1 MSSDQKYNSE
11 QVYSTLSTVFGFYS
25 FRPHQEEIV
34 RAVFQG
40 RDVFAVMPTGGGKSL
55 CYQLPARLM
64 DGVCVVVSPLISLM
78 KDQVDAARINGL
90 SAGTLNSSISVEER
104 NAVGDALRRNRLDLL
119 YISPERFNSE
129 YFIERLK
136 TLRVAFFAI
145 DEAHCISEWGHDFRP
160 DYLALS
166 KIVREFPSI
175 PVTAFTATA
184 TQQVADD
191 IIGRLG
197 LRKPHLT
204 RASFNRPNLFYRV
217 LRKQEFDTQLR
228 LFLANHNG
236 ESGIVYRSSRKK
248 VESTA
253 EMLQAYGIAAKPYH
267 AGMSDADRHAAQEA
281 FSRDE
286 CLIIVATIAF
296 GMGIDKS
303 NVRFVVHADLPKN
316 IEGYYQETGRAGR
329 DGEPA
334 ECLLFFGRNDIAQQL
349 RFVDEIEDEHVRD
362 IAKEQLRQMI
372 HLAEQSG
379 CRRVAL
385 MRYFGEEFSVQNCN
399 GCDICVDSRKLEDA
413 TIPAQKILS
422 AVYRTKESFGAIHL
436 IDILTAAN
444 TEKIRQFRHNQ
455 LPTYGAG
462 KDQPKIFWRA
472 VVDALIV
479 QKIILIEDPL
489 RPILKLT
496 DEAWQIL
503 RGQKTF
509 AMRKPAQNYSDKTK
523 SNQQI
528 SGTKIPFSEVQPFSE
543 LLFGKLRELRTE
555 FARAE
560 NVPPYIV
567 FSDRTLH
574 EIARNF
580 PRNAAEFQMIHG
592 IGQHK
597 FAAYGQQ
604 FLEAVNKFCGQ
615 NPDEATKWRQP
626 QQTLQHLPAN
636 QKNSTAQSST
646 FLETYRLFCQGKT
659 IDEIVTVRQLT
670 RGTIIS
676 HLEKLSES
684 GMELSADLFF
694 VPERLEQIK
703 IWFQASGE
711 TLFLKPAIEAS
722 NGNLDYDEAKLARIF
737 IKKSVTTKG
746 TRDIEYEKDT
756 RDINDRSDI
765 YRSR

>member
-1 MSSDQKYNSE
+1 MFSEQKYNSE
-11 QVYSTLSTVFGFYS
+11 QIYSTLSTIFGFHS

-34 RAVFQG
+34 QAIFQG

-90 SAGTLNSSISVEER
+90 SAGTLNSAISADER
-104 NAVGDALRRNRLDLL
+104 NAVGVALRQNRLDLL

-129 YFIERLK
+129 YFLERLK
-136 TLRVAFFAI
+136 TLKIAFFAI

-166 KIVREFPSI
+166 KIVQEFPSI

-184 TQQVADD
+184 TPQVADD
-191 IIGRLG
+191 IIVRLG
-197 LRKPHLT
+197 LRNPHLT

-217 LRKQEFDTQLR
+217 LMKQELDNQILS
-228 LFLANHNG
+228 FLASHKG
-236 ESGIVYRSSRKK
+236 ESGIIYRNSRKK
-248 VESTA
+248 VEATA
-253 EMLQAYGIAAKPYH
+253 EMLQAYNISARHYH

-286 CLIIVATIAF
+286 CPIIVATIAF

-334 ECLLFFGRNDIAQQL
+334 ECLLFFGRQDIAQQL
-349 RFVDEIEDEHVRD
+349 RFADEIEEENTRN

-372 HLAEQSG
+372 RFAEQND

-385 MRYFGEEFSVQNCN
+385 LKYFGETFSVQDCN
-399 GCDICVDSRKLEDA
+399 GCDICVDSHQHEDA

-422 AVYRTKESFGAIHL
+422 AIYRTKESFGANHVT
-436 IDILTAAN
+436 DILAGAN

-462 KDQPKIFWRA
+462 KDQPKNYWRT
-472 VVDALIV
+472 VIDALIA
-479 QKIILIEDPL
+479 QKIVLIEEPL

-496 DEAWQIL
+496 EKAWLIL

-509 AMRKPAQNYSDKTK
+509 AMRKLPEQYSDKAKTG
-523 SNQQI
+523 QV
-528 SGTKIPFSEVQPFSE
+528 SGTKIPFYDVKPFSE
-543 LLFGKLRELRTE
+543 PLFAKLRELRTE

-574 EIARNF
+574 EIARYF
-580 PRNAAEFQMIHG
+580 PRNVTEFQKIHG
-592 IGQHK
+592 VGQHK
-597 FAAYGQQ
+597 FAAYGQR
-604 FLEAVNKFCGQ
+604 FLEVVNEFCEQ
-615 NPDEATKWRQP
+615 NSDEVKTWRQTQQPLSSNHETSTQDSQSSRLP
-626 QQTLQHLPAN
+626 QSSRSSQSP
-636 QKNSTAQSST
+636 QSST
-646 FLETYRLFCQGKT
+646 FLETYRLLHQGKT
-659 IDEIVTVRQLT
+659 IDEIVTERQLA

-684 GMELSADLFF
+684 GLELSVDLFF

-703 IWFQASGE
+703 EWFQASGE
-711 TLFLKPAIEAS
+711 TFFLKPAVEAS
-722 NGNLDYDEAKLARIF
+722 EGKLDYEEARLARIF
-737 IKKSVTTKG
+737 LRKSLSVNG
-746 TRDIEYEKDT
+746 T
-756 RDINDRSDI
+756 
-765 YRSR
+765 